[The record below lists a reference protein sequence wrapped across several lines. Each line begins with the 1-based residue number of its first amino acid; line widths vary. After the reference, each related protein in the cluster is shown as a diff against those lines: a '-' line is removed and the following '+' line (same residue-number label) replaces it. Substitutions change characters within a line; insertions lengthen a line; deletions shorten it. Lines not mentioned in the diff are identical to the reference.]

1 MKCQKKLRKEF
12 IIIFLRYC
20 RKKQLNWNRRNTM
33 KKKNNYSQKVTAHK
47 IVVTSPN
54 ISEET
59 LKEMKL
65 FFLKTS
71 IPRILAQLKK

>member
-1 MKCQKKLRKEF
+1 
-12 IIIFLRYC
+12 
-20 RKKQLNWNRRNTM
+20 M
-33 KKKNNYSQKVTAHK
+33 KKKNNYCQKVTAQK
-47 IVVTSPN
+47 IVVTAPN